1 MVAFDLSFIE
11 MVKVKSWQQF
21 LIFRANIMQYTK
33 LQDEYIWSAYG
44 SFRPFIYRN
53 GKSQKL
59 TTIPN
64 FGNAEKKKAQCL
76 SSEKVEV

>member
-1 MVAFDLSFIE
+1 
-11 MVKVKSWQQF
+11 
-21 LIFRANIMQYTK
+21 MQYTK

-53 GKSQKL
+53 GQSQKL

-64 FGNAEKKKAQCL
+64 FGNAKKKAQCL

>member
-1 MVAFDLSFIE
+1 
-11 MVKVKSWQQF
+11 
-21 LIFRANIMQYTK
+21 MQYTK

-44 SFRPFIYRN
+44 SFRPFIYGN
-53 GKSQKL
+53 GQSQKL

-64 FGNAEKKKAQCL
+64 FGNAEKKAQCL